1 MVRYIYSI
9 LVGLMAISYGFAQ
22 NTNSFHTIEPIE
34 EGLSRS
40 IPYSRVIK
48 PFDIEVSYDKTVH
61 LIFPSIIRYVDLG
74 SLNIIA
80 DKANSVENVL
90 RVKANE
96 ENFTGTTSLSV
107 ITDDGAYYSFNV
119 VYSPVPKML
128 SIEMGD
134 ILEQGTGVTTPDNRT
149 DLFFGE
155 LAGEA
160 PAVVKMI
167 MRAVYENN
175 RREYNNYAVREQ
187 KVVFGLR
194 GLYSYNGLMYFHIY
208 LRNDSNVSYNIDR
221 VVFRIID
228 AKGANATAMQEET
241 VQPLRTYNFANTVG
255 GKKQARTV
263 YCLESIAIPQDK
275 LLEVSC
281 YELNGG
287 RTLSFFL
294 PSKVLGNAFS
304 IDQLKMRG
312 PDRK

>member
-1 MVRYIYSI
+1 MVKYIYAF
-9 LVGLMAISYGFAQ
+9 LVGLIAIGPCLAQ
-22 NTNSFHTIEPIE
+22 NNNSFHSIEPSG
-34 EGLSRS
+34 EGLTRS

-119 VYSPVPKML
+119 VYSPSPRML

-134 ILEQGTGVTTPDNRT
+134 ILEQGTSVTTPDNRT

-175 RREYNNYAVREQ
+175 RHELNNYAVREQ
-187 KVVFGLR
+187 NVVFGLH

-228 AKGANATAMQEET
+228 KKGTNTTAMQEVA
-241 VQPLRTYNFANTVG
+241 VQPLRTYNFANMVDG
-255 GKKQARTV
+255 QKQARTV

-275 LLEVSC
+275 LLEISC

-287 RTLSFFL
+287 RTLSFFI
-294 PSKVLGNAFS
+294 PSKILGNALS

-312 PDRK
+312 PDRN